1 MTWPLVRTP
10 AKPAHVSNVAGR
22 SAATMARN
30 VGAPGPPD
38 TGPRSAAFCACVFK
52 AKDNAGV
59 ELPLATEVVNS
70 GLRFPALNDVT
81 VPVPAGM
88 SAVTNARNVG
98 VATPP
103 DTGPAHTVF
112 AVCVAKAKVKA
123 GVVVAVA
130 TDVVPVSA
138 AAPA

>member
-70 GLRFPALNDVT
+70 GLRLPALKVVT
-81 VPVPAGM
+81 VPVPYGNAGM
-88 SAVTNARNVG
+88 SAATRARNVG
-98 VATPP
+98 VAAMPAL
-103 DTGPAHTVF
+103 GPANTVL
-112 AVCVAKAKVKA
+112 AI
-123 GVVVAVA
+123 
-130 TDVVPVSA
+130 
-138 AAPA
+138 